1 MGTGDFNAGGNPAI
15 DQRSIQG
22 EQRYSQSLPA
32 KETADKLRPLRS
44 NAHFTLLRKL
54 ASYRQVIHV
63 NVLESKYEAT
73 WFPGPYLSSSL
84 DSRGRKR
91 QDPGKEVEHTVDKFS
106 SPCPFSH
113 THTKNKVKFHSKIH
127 PPKLAAFYISVLV
140 KNPDI
145 WGKRVLRKRSFK
157 RMLHDHLRAAFEN
170 CRV

>member
-91 QDPGKEVEHTVDKFS
+91 QDPGKEVEHTVDKFVFCQFLL
-106 SPCPFSH
+106 PVHFH
-113 THTKNKVKFHSKIH
+113 TRTQKTKLNFTRKFTLLNLPLFTFRSLLKI
-127 PPKLAAFYISVLV
+127 PTSGGNAS
-140 KNPDI
+140 
-145 WGKRVLRKRSFK
+145 
-157 RMLHDHLRAAFEN
+157 
-170 CRV
+170 